1 MKHVCNIEQGHKW
14 KSMIIFI
21 YS

>member
-1 MKHVCNIEQGHKW
+1 MKLVCNIEQGHKW
-14 KSMIIFI
+14 ESMIIFN